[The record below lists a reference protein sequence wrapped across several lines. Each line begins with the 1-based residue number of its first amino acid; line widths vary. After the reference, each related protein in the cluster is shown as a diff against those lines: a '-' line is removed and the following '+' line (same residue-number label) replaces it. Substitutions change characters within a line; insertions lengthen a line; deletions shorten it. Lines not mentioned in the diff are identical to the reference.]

1 MEIDQSY
8 HFNPLQSKKA
18 FEVSS
23 LVAAFV
29 FSHNPIKEPYWEN
42 YNFSQI
48 LLVLEGSGSYTT
60 EDATYPIEAGMMF
73 YRPKACSSSYQWDS
87 EHVRYALISFVCDSP
102 AMETFGK
109 EPLALYEEESST
121 LYDLI
126 KTATRICE
134 PYREDEGLRGYHIK
148 ENVPDAVLGFI
159 VSSLER
165 FLSIVYCRLSHID
178 LLLDESQKVNAF
190 IDTSQLTERVK
201 AYLAEHISQKL
212 TLAEVCAHFG
222 VSQTGLLRKFRRET
236 DQSLMDYFI
245 DLKIAEA
252 KRLIAKSSKSF
263 TEIADA
269 LGFSSVNYFSKV
281 FKARV
286 GLTPTEYSRRASK
299 RMASV

>member
-8 HFNPLQSKKA
+8 HFNPVQSKKA

-48 LLVLEGSGSYTT
+48 ILVLEGCGTYSTQ
-60 EDATYPIEAGMMF
+60 DATYPIKAGMMF
-73 YRPKACSSSYQWDS
+73 YRPSAHSSSYQWNS

-102 AMETFGK
+102 AMEVFGP
-109 EPLALYEEESST
+109 EPLSLYEEESAT
-121 LYDLI
+121 LYDLM

-134 PYREDEGLRGYHIK
+134 PYREDEVLRGYHIK

-190 IDTSQLTERVK
+190 IDATKLADRVK

-212 TLAEVCAHFG
+212 SLDEICAHFG
-222 VSQTGLLRKFRRET
+222 VSQTGLMRKFRHET
-236 DQSLMDYFI
+236 DRSLMDYFI